1 MGIHLVH
8 NGILVEE
15 LEPPLAKRTRK
26 IVKKIIKMH
35 WDNSVKP
42 RRIFFKFTKLC
53 MYENAR

>member
-42 RRIFFKFTKLC
+42 RRIF
-53 MYENAR
+53 